1 MAAGF
6 QVGAHVQVLGD
17 AAAVEKL
24 CASLGTWSR
33 SKAKRCGTGGSVVQV
48 DPGDGS
54 CKLQF
59 EDGRTAWFAAAAL
72 VGKGTA
78 TSPAGEAS
86 EASWESVS
94 PKAQAQLP
102 KPASSMAA
110 GVSINQE
117 YFTTTVKPA
126 GGRPPSRGTDTTAS
140 SPLDF
145 FGAPKAQPAAATSA
159 LSDSNEFF
167 SQPPLRQISA
177 SSTPP
182 AVPSPPRPA
191 GTTVPPPCVGAPLPP
206 PQRVAGTTTGTPSPP
221 TSTASGPPPPR
232 PPPEPPVAK
241 PHDREPLPPGQQAP
255 NQLPPPPPPSGLG
268 TPVANGP
275 QPPRPPP
282 PSQEPAADVGP
293 PPVPQ
298 GPPGGSAGQP
308 PPVPPA
314 VEEAVPVRALPPPPA
329 AAASESEPSPRVV
342 NPFQEAPRDADH
354 PFGASSA
361 SGGLAASASAAVNPF
376 GATGDDGPSANPFGT
391 SDESPSSSF
400 FGGVVPEGSAEAAA
414 PPAPE
419 DDPWMEEWDE
429 HYQCPY
435 YVNRVTG
442 EKAWVKPA
450 APEVPGQELEPEP
463 ETKTVK
469 SATGHAEERES
480 LAQSPPAAN
489 PFSTADNPE
498 DTGETSRFVFD
509 EAAERWVPEDQ
520 QAQGQAPVDGSGQ
533 KDEPEAAAPATAPP
547 APEDDPWTEEWDE
560 HYQCPYYVNRVTGE
574 KAWVKPAAP
583 EVPEPEGKGM
593 PVPPPP
599 PADEPCE
606 AAGGAT
612 PVGSGVVGHERP
624 AEHKEG
630 TGAAE
635 GGVAESAG
643 PGTLPAGWEEHVDHD
658 SGCPY
663 YLCTATGEWQ
673 WERPAPVDA
682 AADEAEEVSEEAKPA
697 AGAPPI
703 PPNRQASNTSLP
715 RPDTSSSLQHAGSQ
729 QSLDKLSSAP
739 SRTHTP
745 AQVVKGGPPL
755 PPGPTGSA
763 GPTPPPAEGQSPTAA
778 KNLWPG
784 ANDAYAAMP
793 AHLPHACVS
802 FGAGRL
808 YTTRGAQ
815 GTAVEVRN
823 IASVLADGGTEHG
836 KDEWDLLR
844 HYPVNAA
851 QQPDTKAVVAQLDRL
866 VSQAPLQAILRHLV
880 ANHSTWEKEHW
891 EPYIG
896 AIMERLRDES
906 LPNPLKEADVDPAL
920 VDDTSQSAEERLRR
934 ALLRERK
941 ERAGRETVVRE
952 VQSHLVFKRPADA
965 LSAAMAGKEFAVAA
979 TIASSL
985 STDAWKTVQ
994 LAHAKQF
1001 DPASP
1006 LFHALL
1012 VSQEINPMEF
1022 VAELEGRMWMPLLL
1036 ALLRMRMEGNPNVLA
1051 IKSLADKLA
1060 AKGEIE
1066 AAHFCMMCIAA
1077 LPKAPAFTP
1086 ILLGGIN
1093 LGPSCRSAFVR
1104 VQTIFQTEVFE
1115 LVKQRQNKQYVVP
1128 HLPPYRAFLG
1138 SMLVEHGLVKQGL
1151 SALPDPRRVQHKL
1164 LQHYIDEL
1172 QQRTKYALEDSKKGW
1187 GISNLLWRGGAAPPP
1202 VAVPPA
1208 PPEAEKDSRIGSD
1221 SPVEKK
1227 KSSGG
1232 WFGGLFGKKEDDV
1245 QQAILPD
1252 DKEDYACP
1260 KAPPPGQAAP
1270 PPRLQATPPGTG
1282 SLPPRP
1288 PPGPAAP
1295 PPNLG
1300 YPSAG
1305 F

>member
-419 DDPWMEEWDE
+419 DDPWM
-429 HYQCPY
+429 
-435 YVNRVTG
+435 
-442 EKAWVKPA
+442 
-450 APEVPGQELEPEP
+450 
-463 ETKTVK
+463 
-469 SATGHAEERES
+469 
-480 LAQSPPAAN
+480 
-489 PFSTADNPE
+489 
-498 DTGETSRFVFD
+498 
-509 EAAERWVPEDQ
+509 
-520 QAQGQAPVDGSGQ
+520 
-533 KDEPEAAAPATAPP
+533 
-547 APEDDPWTEEWDE
+547 EEWDE